1 MRKEDLFENI
11 NEIDEKYIK
20 VADTYNPKKKS
31 NAWMKW
37 VATAACLCLVVVGS
51 VTLLSNNGEDRGVG
65 NPVPGGNMMDL
76 GEEKQDIESE
86 QIAETDNDTDIDV
99 SIDQPVQ
106 NETEISKSYDDIWGG
121 SYLDESGMWIVWLT
135 ENTVENQQKVFEK
148 NPDLRED
155 KVTFKEADFSLVYLN
170 ELLAIISD
178 GMSDGKLPFVSTAMV
193 SEQTN
198 RVEVYMTTNDEK
210 SVNTVLSFD
219 ANGAITIKYSDDEG
233 VEDLGTLKYSDDEGV
248 EDIGIIE

>member
-20 VADTYNPKKKS
+20 ISDTYNPKKKS
-31 NAWMKW
+31 NSWMKW
-37 VATAACLCLVVVGS
+37 VATAACLCLVVAGS
-51 VTLLSNNGEDRGVG
+51 VTLLSNNSGDSGAG
-65 NPVPGGNMMDL
+65 NPAPGGNMMDL
-76 GEEKQDIESE
+76 GEEKQDIEGK
-86 QIAETDNDTDIDV
+86 QIAESDLDTDIDISV
-99 SIDQPVQ
+99 DEPVQ
-106 NETEISKSYDDIWGG
+106 NETVINKSFDDIWGG
-121 SYLDESGMWIVWLT
+121 SYLDESGKWIVWLT
-135 ENTVENQQKVFEK
+135 ENTSENQQKVFEK

-155 KVTFKEADFSLVYLN
+155 NVSFKDADFSLVYLN

-210 SVNTVLSFD
+210 AVNTVLSFD
-219 ANGAITIKYSDDEG
+219 TNGAITIKYSDDEG
-233 VEDLGTLKYSDDEGV
+233 VEDLGTLE
-248 EDIGIIE
+248 